1 MPGSAAIRLLFACF
15 HLNSEHGIH
24 APQPLG
30 IDLSSSRARARARR
44 RSERGLGGP
53 GPVGLEQG
61 GNRRG
66 IGSKFR
72 HFTGMTTEGT
82 Q

>member
-30 IDLSSSRARARARR
+30 IDLSTPRAREGVKLAFGKRCATK
-44 RSERGLGGP
+44 RSSAGVSVACAAFGHAS
-53 GPVGLEQG
+53 
-61 GNRRG
+61 
-66 IGSKFR
+66 GSN
-72 HFTGMTTEGT
+72 G
-82 Q
+82 